1 MDRFLL
7 EKSFHNMP
15 KIKERK
21 IQILKLIVEEY
32 LKTGEIMGSKN
43 LLKKY
48 DLQVSSAT
56 IRNDML
62 SLEKMGLIFQ
72 PYNSA
77 GRLPTNRGLRVF
89 VDYLM
94 EAMPAVFIE
103 AEQEF
108 EKKLDQNRIDDI
120 LYGLVARLTKITDE
134 ITFACIPTLG
144 TSYYLGLSSYIE
156 RHHGVLGE
164 EMYQVIKCL
173 ENKHQFI
180 DFLQSLDISPRVSAF
195 IGEENIIP
203 ELETST
209 MIVKKIELSG
219 FVGYLGILGST
230 KMDYAFNI
238 SALRQVL

>member
-1 MDRFLL
+1 
-7 EKSFHNMP
+7 MP
-15 KIKERK
+15 KIQDRK
-21 IQILKLIVEEY
+21 IQVLKLIIEEY
-32 LKTGEIMGSKN
+32 IRTGEIMGSKN
-43 LLKKY
+43 LLSKY

-94 EAMPAVFIE
+94 EAMPAVFLE
-103 AEQEF
+103 AEGELR
-108 EKKLDQNRIDDI
+108 EKIDKNRIDDA
-120 LYGLVARLTKITDE
+120 LYGLVSRLTKITGE
-134 ITFACIPTLG
+134 ITFSCIPSLG
-144 TSYYLGLSSYIE
+144 ASYYLGLSNYLDKNKGII
-156 RHHGVLGE
+156 GE
-164 EMYQVIKCL
+164 EMFQVIKFL

-180 DFLQSLDISPRVSAF
+180 DVLQSLDITNRVSAF
-195 IGEENIIP
+195 IGEENLIP
-203 ELETST
+203 ELESST
-209 MIVKKIELSG
+209 MIVKQIEVSG
-219 FVGYLGILGST
+219 YTGYLGILGST